1 MKKNLFMLVILL
13 IFGGGFW
20 IYYNMVYAE
29 RPRLMRRLDREIRDQ
44 NEKLISAQ
52 ILAKELNL
60 VAKLIEKNLA
70 QSARDSLAEDASIPF
85 MEDVATMLDGLDI
98 VLLNI
103 EPGRRINMVDYIKTP
118 YELRINATYK
128 QFLDFIN
135 LLEKSERLVTV
146 EDFEVDNGI
155 RKAEKSREVRKGMN
169 AQNIDMKIST
179 LTLLK
184 HKTT

>member
-1 MKKNLFMLVILL
+1 MLIILL

-20 IYYNMVYAE
+20 VYYNMVYAE
-29 RPRLMRRLDREIRDQ
+29 KPRLIRRLDRDIREK

-52 ILAKELNL
+52 ILAKELDL

-85 MEDVATMLDGLDI
+85 MEDVARILDELD
-98 VLLNI
+98 VVMLNI
-103 EPGRRINMVDYIKTP
+103 EPGRRVNMVDYIKTP
-118 YELRINATYK
+118 YELRINATYQ

-135 LLEKSERLVTV
+135 MLEKSERLVTV
-146 EDFEVDNGI
+146 EEFEIDNGI
-155 RKAEKSREVRKGMN
+155 RKAEKSREKRKGQN
-169 AQNIDMKIST
+169 AQDIAMKIST

-184 HKTT
+184 HKT

>member
-1 MKKNLFMLVILL
+1 MKKNLFMLLILL
-13 IFGGGFW
+13 VFGGGFW
-20 IYYNMVYAE
+20 IYYNMIYSE
-29 RPRLMRRLDREIRDQ
+29 QPRQIRRLDREIREQ

-52 ILAKELNL
+52 ILAKQLDL
-60 VAKLIEKNLA
+60 VAKLIERNLA

-85 MEDVATMLDGLDI
+85 MEDVANMLNDLDI
-98 VLLNI
+98 VLLDI

-118 YELRINATYK
+118 YDLRINATYQ

-146 EDFEVDNGI
+146 EDFEIDNGI
-155 RKAEKSREVRKGMN
+155 RKATTSREMRKGQN
-169 AQNIDMKIST
+169 TQNIDMKIST

-184 HKTT
+184 HKT